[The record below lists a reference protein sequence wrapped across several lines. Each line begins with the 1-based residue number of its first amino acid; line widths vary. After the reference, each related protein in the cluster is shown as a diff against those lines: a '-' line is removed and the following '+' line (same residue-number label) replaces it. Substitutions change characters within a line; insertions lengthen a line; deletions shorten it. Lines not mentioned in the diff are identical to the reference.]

1 MASPKALEQRD
12 ITVPEP
18 RVIVNG
24 PIGRVTR
31 IDYSEPL
38 DKDGTPAESI
48 TFENLNRASFRRL
61 QRDPLVLEVVPL
73 RLDPHVKPAR
83 CTIKRRDA

>member
-12 ITVPEP
+12 ITIPDP
-18 RVIVNG
+18 RVIQHG
-24 PIGRVTR
+24 PHGRVARVDLTE
-31 IDYSEPL
+31 D
-38 DKDGTPAESI
+38 DGERI

-73 RLDPHVKPAR
+73 RLDPHVKASKR
-83 CTIKRRDA
+83 TIKRRDAR